1 MTEESNRR
9 RSKRIM
15 LQLAVYLRVE
25 VSKGRCYEV
34 QAFTTVV
41 NAHGGLI
48 EAPTRID
55 PRHQMTIVNPH
66 TGQSVDC
73 RIVHVNRTSGG
84 DFSVAFEFKQPNP
97 RFWQIDLPPED
108 WGAVAEASRK
118 NS

>member
-9 RSKRIM
+9 RSQRIM

-25 VSKGRCYEV
+25 VSNELCYEV

-41 NAHGGLI
+41 NAHGGLL

-55 PRHQMTIVNPH
+55 PGQRMTIVNPH
-66 TGQSVDC
+66 TGHEADC
-73 RIVHVNRTSGG
+73 RIVRVNRTSEG
-84 DFSVAFEFKQPNP
+84 DFTIAFEFKQPNP

-108 WGAVAEASRK
+108 WVAVPEASRK